1 MKRFFGQLIII
12 TILSSSAFLGCKK
25 EEDSNLLVNRELMNA
40 MNAYYL
46 WYDKLPAVNYADFP
60 GPIELL
66 DALMYKELDRWSYI
80 TTKQQL
86 EAYYSAGEFV
96 GYGVGLAFDSSEQL
110 WITFVFNDSP
120 LKSFGADRGWRISA
134 IDGTTPTPSNTNSLL
149 GPSTAGVTRTFT
161 LLSPELEVVSA
172 TVTKRALTMN
182 SILLDTTYTINS
194 SKIGYFV
201 LQSFI
206 GPTIDEL
213 NSTFSKFIDYGVTKL
228 IIDLRYNGGGSI
240 ATASHLANLIA
251 GNVANQQVLGTY
263 VHNNKQSHRNNSI
276 IIKPESKTITPINV
290 VFITTRNSASA
301 SELVINGLLPHL
313 PVTLVGDRT
322 YGKPVGMYALESR
335 VSDFAYVPI
344 CFKILNSNGEGDY
357 YDGIPVD
364 ITASDGV
371 NFAFGNINEPSLSA
385 AISYIT
391 GDIKKTDFDTYKSL
405 TYPELKGL
413 RQEIGAW

>member
-251 GNVANQQVLGTY
+251 GNVANQQVLVSY
-263 VHNNKQSHRNNSI
+263 VHNN
-276 IIKPESKTITPINV
+276 
-290 VFITTRNSASA
+290 
-301 SELVINGLLPHL
+301 
-313 PVTLVGDRT
+313 
-322 YGKPVGMYALESR
+322 
-335 VSDFAYVPI
+335 
-344 CFKILNSNGEGDY
+344 
-357 YDGIPVD
+357 
-364 ITASDGV
+364 
-371 NFAFGNINEPSLSA
+371 
-385 AISYIT
+385 
-391 GDIKKTDFDTYKSL
+391 
-405 TYPELKGL
+405 
-413 RQEIGAW
+413 